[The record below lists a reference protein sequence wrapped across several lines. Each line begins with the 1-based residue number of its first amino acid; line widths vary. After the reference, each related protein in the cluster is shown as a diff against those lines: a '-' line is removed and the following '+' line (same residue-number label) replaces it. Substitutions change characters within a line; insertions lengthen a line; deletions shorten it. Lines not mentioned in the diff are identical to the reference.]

1 MSINKLFNNKAGL
14 IMNKVLALIP
24 ITLFIYGGRKVFFP
38 KVLQQDDL
46 KELDIKN
53 LQNFSCVWYEGDN
66 HPLWS
71 SIIWIISRTGMPAD
85 TVVVLL
91 NTILAISSLFLIYY
105 FLEKKY
111 SSLYALLGGAILGS
125 SFVFTYYS
133 SNLKQY
139 QVEILYSIVALLLYE
154 RFENSKRD
162 YYRFVLLATFFG
174 LLSKA
179 TILIS
184 LLFVLALAIDSIKYD
199 KNLFL
204 YFLILSVPGF
214 LSVNNKISRETY
226 ESYWSEFFI
235 NTNSLD
241 GFTDSIYFLFSLFTK
256 GLFGDTLW
264 RIGLVIFFFSFIYSL
279 IKRQATFA
287 VVSILSL
294 IGGSVLGLYPLGG
307 GRTDIMFYPFVLL
320 LIINFISEVK
330 ITKDYLKV
338 VPLLVLIVSSTFI
351 DSEPVYKKENINK
364 AVYQIFNQSKNSV
377 VLVTDEQYIG
387 FTHYSKNI
395 FGEIVDQND
404 TWCNKK
410 VVNNGRIHNLR
421 DGYNESFIEEI
432 NIPSNIS
439 VWIVGI
445 ELEGTNG
452 RFRLAEDYLTKKDY
466 KKIAEHKFDVG
477 IYAIEYKK

>member
-1 MSINKLFNNKAGL
+1 M
-14 IMNKVLALIP
+14 
-24 ITLFIYGGRKVFFP
+24 
-38 KVLQQDDL
+38 
-46 KELDIKN
+46 
-53 LQNFSCVWYEGDN
+53 
-66 HPLWS
+66 
-71 SIIWIISRTGMPAD
+71 
-85 TVVVLL
+85 
-91 NTILAISSLFLIYY
+91 
-105 FLEKKY
+105 
-111 SSLYALLGGAILGS
+111 
-125 SFVFTYYS
+125 
-133 SNLKQY
+133 
-139 QVEILYSIVALLLYE
+139 
-154 RFENSKRD
+154 
-162 YYRFVLLATFFG
+162 
-174 LLSKA
+174 
-179 TILIS
+179 
-184 LLFVLALAIDSIKYD
+184 
-199 KNLFL
+199 
-204 YFLILSVPGF
+204 
-214 LSVNNKISRETY
+214 
-226 ESYWSEFFI
+226 
-235 NTNSLD
+235 
-241 GFTDSIYFLFSLFTK
+241 
-256 GLFGDTLW
+256 W

-287 VVSILSL
+287 VVSIFSL
-294 IGGSVLGLYPLGG
+294 IGCSVLGLYPLGG

-421 DGYNESFIEEI
+421 DGYNKSFIEEI